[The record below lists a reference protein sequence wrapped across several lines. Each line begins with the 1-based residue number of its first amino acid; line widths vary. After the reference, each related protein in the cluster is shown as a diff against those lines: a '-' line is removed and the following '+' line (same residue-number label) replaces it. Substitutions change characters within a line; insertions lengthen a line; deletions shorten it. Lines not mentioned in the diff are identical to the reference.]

1 MNSLK
6 ICGIFKDYLSAAQNV
21 QKILSAN
28 ACLNVGKGTRLLK
41 KVRKYRRPEDL
52 EDPLYYG
59 KGPKKEVQ
67 TALQAIADRGFA
79 RELPPYKPSTDLDE
93 QLHKICKKIFGPDLS
108 SAWKQQ
114 SLSDPLM
121 KYKVLTK
128 CIETFRKDVPN
139 SSLHKMKTI
148 EDVFTYYNTPVDG
161 CLPYDAMVRDSEA
174 LPPNLYVMPETP
186 IFNPATDS
194 FFDGITAFPG
204 RKRIIYT
211 KTGEKFEKVI
221 EWPNI

>member
-114 SLSDPLM
+114 SLSDSLM

-174 LPPNLYVMPETP
+174 LPPNLYVMPEIPT
-186 IFNPATDS
+186 FNPATDS
-194 FFDGITAFPG
+194 FFDGILLHFPVA
-204 RKRIIYT
+204 RELFILRL
-211 KTGEKFEKVI
+211 EKNLKKL
-221 EWPNI
+221 